1 MGKKRT
7 LAIILLL
14 CVLGGLIA
22 CGRKEKEDEYTYT
35 IKLNDNAS
43 GSKQFS
49 SCGYL
54 WVYSVTDQMFTKYG
68 NGEMPSSWTVGDTYI
83 FFTTEQKNGGMD
95 SSYKL
100 WRCNKATNECEFLG
114 DMSSDARLNIHEN
127 YLFLAFGKD
136 KVWLMPV
143 EGDLGERINLAEQLA
158 ENDGDSG
165 RYELDIAGY
174 HGWNIYSYDGDIIA
188 VTDQDDH
195 SVAISNVLS
204 IDVRVD
210 KHWYYKDGESI
221 EFRDDYFQYRRAG
234 EDEWHDICPEYFG
247 NILWF
252 KLGIREVN
260 FLPKRIVKEGE
271 KLYLSVEIGRTKV
284 LEMSQKHLER
294 EVLVE
299 IDLET
304 DTSRMLYDTRNN
316 RTRIVGYRE
325 GNVYLLKD
333 HIVYKNVL
341 KTGEQREMY
350 DYVMEKKE
358 TLAYCMYYFVVF
370 DHGLSRMAKLL
381 DCLLNNGEVDNGDMI
396 LIKSCVAALVTQSI
410 EMGTESKAGWE
421 DAVETCNPEIWKEV
435 MFALRKVKGR
445 RGNRKV
451 VQSLDD
457 ILTGDKVHIK
467 QGIRLFLEE
476 NTEDISLAYLLKALV
491 KAGMVKASIRYMT
504 FHRAIEQFSQRHYGH
519 DIPQKRYGEIK
530 DMTLNSPQRGSS
542 YTKAKRIID
551 RWSEYFINNG

>member
-1 MGKKRT
+1 M
-7 LAIILLL
+7 
-14 CVLGGLIA
+14 
-22 CGRKEKEDEYTYT
+22 
-35 IKLNDNAS
+35 
-43 GSKQFS
+43 
-49 SCGYL
+49 
-54 WVYSVTDQMFTKYG
+54 
-68 NGEMPSSWTVGDTYI
+68 
-83 FFTTEQKNGGMD
+83 
-95 SSYKL
+95 
-100 WRCNKATNECEFLG
+100 
-114 DMSSDARLNIHEN
+114 
-127 YLFLAFGKD
+127 
-136 KVWLMPV
+136 
-143 EGDLGERINLAEQLA
+143 GERINLAEQLA

-284 LEMSQKHLER
+284 TEMSQKHLER
-294 EVLVE
+294 ELLVE

-350 DYVMEKKE
+350 DLGQESMLWYEEDGEHKDVHFEWYGDYM
-358 TLAYCMYYFVVF
+358 VVW
-370 DHGLSRMAKLL
+370 SY
-381 DCLLNNGEVDNGDMI
+381 NNGDGENLVT
-396 LIKSCVAALVTQSI
+396 IKSL
-410 EMGTESKAGWE
+410 
-421 DAVETCNPEIWKEV
+421 
-435 MFALRKVKGR
+435 
-445 RGNRKV
+445 
-451 VQSLDD
+451 
-457 ILTGDKVHIK
+457 
-467 QGIRLFLEE
+467 
-476 NTEDISLAYLLKALV
+476 
-491 KAGMVKASIRYMT
+491 
-504 FHRAIEQFSQRHYGH
+504 
-519 DIPQKRYGEIK
+519 
-530 DMTLNSPQRGSS
+530 DMTR
-542 YTKAKRIID
+542 
-551 RWSEYFINNG
+551 

>member
-114 DMSSDARLNIHEN
+114 DMSSDASLNIHEN

-143 EGDLGERINLAEQLA
+143 EGDFGERINLAEQLA

-234 EDEWHDICPEYFG
+234 EDEWHDNCPEYFG

-284 LEMSQKHLER
+284 TEMSQKHLER
-294 EVLVE
+294 ELLVE

-350 DYVMEKKE
+350 DLGQESMLWYEEDGEHKDVHFEWYGDYM
-358 TLAYCMYYFVVF
+358 VVW
-370 DHGLSRMAKLL
+370 SY
-381 DCLLNNGEVDNGDMI
+381 NNGDGENLVT
-396 LIKSCVAALVTQSI
+396 IKSL
-410 EMGTESKAGWE
+410 
-421 DAVETCNPEIWKEV
+421 
-435 MFALRKVKGR
+435 
-445 RGNRKV
+445 
-451 VQSLDD
+451 
-457 ILTGDKVHIK
+457 
-467 QGIRLFLEE
+467 
-476 NTEDISLAYLLKALV
+476 
-491 KAGMVKASIRYMT
+491 
-504 FHRAIEQFSQRHYGH
+504 
-519 DIPQKRYGEIK
+519 
-530 DMTLNSPQRGSS
+530 DMTR
-542 YTKAKRIID
+542 
-551 RWSEYFINNG
+551 

>member
-14 CVLGGLIA
+14 CVLGGLIV

-68 NGEMPSSWTVGDTYI
+68 NGEMPISWTVGDTYI

-95 SSYKL
+95 SNYKL

-143 EGDLGERINLAEQLA
+143 EGDFGERINLAEQLA

-284 LEMSQKHLER
+284 TEMSQKHLER
-294 EVLVE
+294 ELLVE

-350 DYVMEKKE
+350 DLGQESMLWYEEDGEHKDVHFEWYGDYMVVWSYNNGDGENLVTIKSLDMTREE
-358 TLAYCMYYFVVF
+358 TL
-370 DHGLSRMAKLL
+370 
-381 DCLLNNGEVDNGDMI
+381 GE
-396 LIKSCVAALVTQSI
+396 
-410 EMGTESKAGWE
+410 W
-421 DAVETCNPEIWKEV
+421 
-435 MFALRKVKGR
+435 
-445 RGNRKV
+445 
-451 VQSLDD
+451 
-457 ILTGDKVHIK
+457 
-467 QGIRLFLEE
+467 
-476 NTEDISLAYLLKALV
+476 
-491 KAGMVKASIRYMT
+491 
-504 FHRAIEQFSQRHYGH
+504 
-519 DIPQKRYGEIK
+519 
-530 DMTLNSPQRGSS
+530 
-542 YTKAKRIID
+542 
-551 RWSEYFINNG
+551 

>member
-143 EGDLGERINLAEQLA
+143 DGDFGERINLAEQLA
-158 ENDGDSG
+158 ENDRDSG

-221 EFRDDYFQYRRAG
+221 EFRDDYFQYRREG
-234 EDEWHDICPEYFG
+234 EYECHDICTEYF
-247 NILWF
+247 F
-252 KLGIREVN
+252 
-260 FLPKRIVKEGE
+260 
-271 KLYLSVEIGRTKV
+271 
-284 LEMSQKHLER
+284 MSQKHLER
-294 EVLVE
+294 ELLVE

-304 DTSRMLYDTRNN
+304 DTSRMLYDTQNN

-350 DYVMEKKE
+350 DLGQESMLWYEEDGEHKDVHFEWYGEYM
-358 TLAYCMYYFVVF
+358 VVW
-370 DHGLSRMAKLL
+370 SY
-381 DCLLNNGEVDNGDMI
+381 NNGDGENLVT
-396 LIKSCVAALVTQSI
+396 IKSL
-410 EMGTESKAGWE
+410 
-421 DAVETCNPEIWKEV
+421 
-435 MFALRKVKGR
+435 
-445 RGNRKV
+445 
-451 VQSLDD
+451 
-457 ILTGDKVHIK
+457 
-467 QGIRLFLEE
+467 
-476 NTEDISLAYLLKALV
+476 
-491 KAGMVKASIRYMT
+491 
-504 FHRAIEQFSQRHYGH
+504 
-519 DIPQKRYGEIK
+519 
-530 DMTLNSPQRGSS
+530 DMTR
-542 YTKAKRIID
+542 
-551 RWSEYFINNG
+551 

>member
-143 EGDLGERINLAEQLA
+143 EGDFGERINLVEQLA

-165 RYELDIAGY
+165 RYELDIAGYHGWNIYSYDGDIIAVTDQDDHSVAISNVLSIDVRVDKHWYYKDGESIEFRDDYFQYRRAGEDEWHDICPEYFGNILWFKLGIREVNFLPKRIVKDIAGY

-294 EVLVE
+294 ELLVE

-325 GNVYLLKD
+325 RNVYLLKD

-350 DYVMEKKE
+350 DLGQESMLWYEEDGEHKDVHFEWYGDYM
-358 TLAYCMYYFVVF
+358 VVW
-370 DHGLSRMAKLL
+370 SY
-381 DCLLNNGEVDNGDMI
+381 NNGDGENLVT
-396 LIKSCVAALVTQSI
+396 IKSL
-410 EMGTESKAGWE
+410 
-421 DAVETCNPEIWKEV
+421 
-435 MFALRKVKGR
+435 
-445 RGNRKV
+445 
-451 VQSLDD
+451 
-457 ILTGDKVHIK
+457 
-467 QGIRLFLEE
+467 
-476 NTEDISLAYLLKALV
+476 
-491 KAGMVKASIRYMT
+491 
-504 FHRAIEQFSQRHYGH
+504 
-519 DIPQKRYGEIK
+519 
-530 DMTLNSPQRGSS
+530 DMTR
-542 YTKAKRIID
+542 
-551 RWSEYFINNG
+551 